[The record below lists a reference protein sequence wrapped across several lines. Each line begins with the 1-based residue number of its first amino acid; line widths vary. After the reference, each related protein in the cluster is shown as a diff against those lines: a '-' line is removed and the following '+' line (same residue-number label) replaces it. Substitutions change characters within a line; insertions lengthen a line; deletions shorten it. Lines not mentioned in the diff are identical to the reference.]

1 MPRQRES
8 MVQAY
13 ALAMAEQ
20 ARVHFEHRFPVLFV
34 TLGAFALYMLLPDSI
49 TFFPRWVV
57 PAVGALV
64 LIPLILTN
72 PRRLS
77 RETTWSRI
85 AGIAFAFAL
94 TAVNQVYV
102 VLIVLQLVNGAAK
115 GPSIL
120 LTAFAVWITNV
131 VAFSLVYWELD
142 KGGPVARRVEG
153 MNDDAPQDFQFPQQE
168 KDPDWDPVFFDYA
181 YFSLSNMMAFSPTDT
196 MPLTLRAKGLMAY
209 QALTGFVL
217 LALVISRAV
226 NILT

>member
-1 MPRQRES
+1 MADPKRPTVHYEHKLP
-8 MVQAY
+8 VTITI
-13 ALAMAEQ
+13 LA
-20 ARVHFEHRFPVLFV
+20 
-34 TLGAFALYMLLPDSI
+34 AFALYLLLPEEISL
-49 TFFPRWVV
+49 FPRWVV

-64 LIPLILTN
+64 LLPLLIMN
-72 PRRLS
+72 PRRVT
-77 RETTWSRI
+77 RETTWSRWV
-85 AGIAFAFAL
+85 GIGFAL
-94 TAVNQVYV
+94 ALALVNQAYV
-102 VLIVLQLVNGAAK
+102 IIIVMQLVNGQVD

-131 VAFSLVYWELD
+131 IAFALVYWELD
-142 KGGPVARRVEG
+142 QGGPYARRIEG
-153 MNDDAPQDFQFPQQE
+153 VRDDAPQDFQFPQQQ
-168 KDPDWDPVFFDYA
+168 DGASWDPVFFDYA